1 MIPCTGTI
9 RSSDINTELQRNANY
24 NFRIGNTQERQLAG
38 KPSGLIKFSDF
49 YCKSSADPLPWYL
62 YQVQQTGG
70 RGVGTDPGTYRAI
83 DGSYAVFWGGTNGWL
98 KFNNHFTGTI
108 KQIEV
113 TWKYSGR
120 NGGWHGITVYE
131 RSNPGSTYRLGSN
144 TSIQVF
150 RLDVNLP
157 ADTEIW
163 LNWSGGGDRGD
174 GNNVDYV
181 AITNVIYA

>member
-1 MIPCTGTI
+1 MISCTGTI
-9 RSSDINTELQRNANY
+9 KSSDINTELGRTPTSI
-24 NFRIGNTQERQLAG
+24 FKIGNTQERTLAG

-70 RGVGTDPGTYRAI
+70 RDVSTDPLIFRYI
-83 DGSYAVFWGGTNGWL
+83 DGYYSVFWGGTSGWL

-108 KQIEV
+108 RQIEV

-120 NGGWHGITVYE
+120 NGGWHGINVYE
-131 RSNPGSTYRLGSN
+131 RTNSSSRYYLGDH
-144 TSIQVF
+144 TGIQKFV
-150 RLDVNLP
+150 LDVNIP
-157 ADTEIW
+157 ADQEIW
-163 LNWSGGGDRGD
+163 LNWSGSGNRGD

-181 AITNVIYA
+181 AITDVVYY